1 MQSALLLP
9 ISLTIRTTAQQ
20 FASEQPTLEKAE
32 QVRLNTIA
40 VSVVNDYLQMLGV
53 KTNLANSDSQNPVLR
68 LCANVADLDIPKI
81 GRLECRPM
89 KTSEDF
95 CVIPPDVWHS
105 RIGYVMVQINQDYT
119 EAKLLGFT
127 PTVHQETLS
136 ESDLQPIEEIFTHL
150 HYLKNTTTPQTN
162 LSRWFD
168 HLFDVGW
175 EAYQTLINSHHV
187 TPAFNFRG
195 AALAEPIKSNE
206 WRSIIE
212 IRRGKLITFSHHTV
226 ILVINLKAIL
236 EDRVE
241 INVQVHPTEFELY
254 LPLGLQVMICDHADH
269 LFMEAQARQTDNGI
283 QLIFT
288 GEIGEY
294 FKIRLALGH
303 HSFIEHFV
311 I

>member
-9 ISLTIRTTAQQ
+9 IPLTIRSTAQQ
-20 FASEQPTLEKAE
+20 FALEQPTLEKAE

-68 LCANVADLDIPKI
+68 LCADVADLDIPKI
-81 GRLECRPM
+81 GRLECRPI
-89 KTSEDF
+89 KTSDHF
-95 CVIPPDVWHS
+95 CVIPPEVWHS
-105 RIGYVMVQINQDYT
+105 RIGYVIVQINQDHT

-127 PTVHQETLS
+127 PTALEETLS
-136 ESDLQPIEEIFTHL
+136 ISDLQPIEEIFTHL
-150 HYLKNTTTPQTN
+150 HQLQNTATPQTN
-162 LSRWFD
+162 LSHWFN
-168 HLFDVGW
+168 HLFDAGW
-175 EAYQTLINSHHV
+175 EAYQTLFNSHHV

-195 AALAEPIKSNE
+195 GALAELQSSQ

-212 IRRGKLITFSHHTV
+212 IRRGKLITFSHQTIV
-226 ILVINLKAIL
+226 LVINLKAIS

-241 INVQVHPTEFELY
+241 INVQVYPTEFELY
-254 LPLGLQVMICDHADH
+254 LPLGLQLMICDQADH
-269 LFMEAQARQTDNGI
+269 LFMEAQARQADNGI

-294 FKIRLALGH
+294 FKIMLTLGH